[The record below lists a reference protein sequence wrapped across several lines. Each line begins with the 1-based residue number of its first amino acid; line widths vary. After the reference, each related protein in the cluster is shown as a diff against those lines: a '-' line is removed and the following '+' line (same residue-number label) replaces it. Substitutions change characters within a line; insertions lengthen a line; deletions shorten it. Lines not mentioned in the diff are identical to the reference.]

1 MGLGGCII
9 LIAVGAILTFATDW
23 DMQGV
28 NLDLVGVIFMIVG
41 LIGVATF
48 SSIARRRRV
57 VVPPGDPGGRRPG
70 RPPAPGRL
78 LQRLRGVEVLRE
90 LVRRVLPEPAAGE
103 QAARGTGTPGGAHQ
117 AVGEPLR
124 VCSGVTWDQIL
135 PKPWLRSFLASFSRW
150 AAEEE
155 ARTVPTTVLPFRVAA
170 KTRQY
175 LASGPEPVFTP
186 IVPE

>member
-57 VVPPGDPGGRRPG
+57 VMP
-70 RPPAPGRL
+70 
-78 LQRLRGVEVLRE
+78 
-90 LVRRVLPEPAAGE
+90 
-103 QAARGTGTPGGAHQ
+103 
-117 AVGEPLR
+117 
-124 VCSGVTWDQIL
+124 
-135 PKPWLRSFLASFSRW
+135 
-150 AAEEE
+150 
-155 ARTVPTTVLPFRVAA
+155 PTT
-170 KTRQY
+170 
-175 LASGPEPVFTP
+175 PVVEDP
-186 IVPE
+186 HHHHHNRSDYSDGYGA